1 MTLKRKDLPYQ
12 GLLKRLLVQAGGD
25 EQKARHIYKR
35 RVKEIEEELLKE
47 EEKDESK
54 SSSN

>member
-1 MTLKRKDLPYQ
+1 MTSKRKDLPYPS
-12 GLLKRLLVQAGGD
+12 LLKRLIAQTNGD

-54 SSSN
+54 SSSD